1 MTTLI
6 CNCNQTLPLQTQALG
21 RALGE
26 ELKEHTT
33 LCRREAGAFQR
44 AAQGREAVV
53 VAKDRSVLG
62 DAAEEI
68 SMHFSEKAEEREHD
82 EREVRVPPHPQ
93 VMQVERIRHYL
104 ETARALDDPAKL
116 ALLASGWP
124 EWSYAYAQPA
134 DALNI
139 IAVLP
144 PNSSDDYSSGVPD
157 SAGGPYVPQPF
168 SCEINETG
176 ASVIYTDQ
184 ADAVL
189 RYSASVSD
197 PTRFSPGARVRN
209 TASQD
214 VAELI
219 GKLKADG
226 IKALAEALDPDRHAL
241 HRGQRS
247 VPHSESTEDGSEA

>member
-1 MTTLI
+1 MASEVDIANL
-6 CNCNQTLPLQTQALG
+6 ALS
-21 RALGE
+21 
-26 ELKEHTT
+26 H
-33 LCRREAGAFQR
+33 
-44 AAQGREAVV
+44 
-53 VAKDRSVLG
+53 LG
-62 DAAEEI
+62 DAATIASLDPPEGSAQAEHCARFYPI
-68 SMHFSEKAEEREHD
+68 ARDSLLEMHAWGFATR
-82 EREVRVPPHPQ
+82 R
-93 VMQVERIRHYL
+93 
-104 ETARALDDPAKL
+104 AKL

-197 PTRFSPGARVRN
+197 PTRFSPLFTMTLSWHLASMLAGPIIKGDAGA
-209 TASQD
+209 
-214 VAELI
+214 
-219 GKLKADG
+219 
-226 IKALAEALDPDRHAL
+226 AEAKRCAGMMQAYLSKAVESDSS
-241 HRGQRS
+241 QRRIKPEHVVS
-247 VPHSESTEDGSEA
+247 WMAGR

>member
-1 MTTLI
+1 MASEIDI
-6 CNCNQTLPLQTQALG
+6 CNLALS
-21 RALGE
+21 
-26 ELKEHTT
+26 H
-33 LCRREAGAFQR
+33 
-44 AAQGREAVV
+44 
-53 VAKDRSVLG
+53 LG
-62 DAAEEI
+62 DTATIASLDPPEGSAQAEHCARFYPIARDSLLE
-68 SMHFSEKAEEREHD
+68 MHAWGFATR
-82 EREVRVPPHPQ
+82 R
-93 VMQVERIRHYL
+93 
-104 ETARALDDPAKL
+104 AKL

-197 PTRFSPGARVRN
+197 PTRFSPLF
-209 TASQD
+209 TMTLSWHLASML
-214 VAELI
+214 AGPI
-219 GKLKADG
+219 
-226 IKALAEALDPDRHAL
+226 IKGDAGGAEAKRCAGMMQAYLSKAVESDSS
-241 HRGQRS
+241 QRRIKPEHVVS
-247 VPHSESTEDGSEA
+247 WMAGR

>member
-1 MTTLI
+1 
-6 CNCNQTLPLQTQALG
+6 
-21 RALGE
+21 
-26 ELKEHTT
+26 
-33 LCRREAGAFQR
+33 
-44 AAQGREAVV
+44 
-53 VAKDRSVLG
+53 
-62 DAAEEI
+62 
-68 SMHFSEKAEEREHD
+68 MHAWGFATSR
-82 EREVRVPPHPQ
+82 
-93 VMQVERIRHYL
+93 
-104 ETARALDDPAKL
+104 AKL

-197 PTRFSPGARVRN
+197 QTRFSPLFTMTLSWHLASMLAGPIIKGDAGA
-209 TASQD
+209 
-214 VAELI
+214 
-219 GKLKADG
+219 
-226 IKALAEALDPDRHAL
+226 AEAKRCAGMMQAYLSKAVESDSS
-241 HRGQRS
+241 QRRIKPEHVVS
-247 VPHSESTEDGSEA
+247 WMAGR